1 MNMGRLQAI
10 ETALLEINEAVFQEL
25 CDSFLV
31 IRHREYVAFSR
42 TGSQLGKQKTVRG
55 TPDMFLLLHDKKYIF
70 VEYSTNVSSGIGKL
84 EDDLLKCLDT
94 KKTRI
99 NNNEIYEIIF
109 CVNFRLKIEE
119 TNSLKNIISEFDIRL
134 TIYTLD
140 SLALELKLNHRD
152 LVHQYLGLPLD
163 TGQVVSID
171 RFVAEY
177 NKVGNGIATPL
188 DNTFL
193 HRERELSQLT
203 TLVNLNDFV
212 LLSGPAGVGKTKL
225 ALEAMK
231 DYIVANPAYQA
242 YCISY
247 KHCTLLDDL
256 YQYLP
261 EHGNYLLFVDDA
273 NRIDALGQIVAFY
286 QSFQSGKLR
295 IVMTV
300 RDYAVNEVASRI
312 VKFGPSQMNIE
323 KFSDEQIVD
332 IVSAKPFEILNHKY
346 HAEIL
351 RIAEGNPRIAI
362 MTALLAKAK
371 QDIYVLTDVSELFE
385 SYFASL
391 STDISDLAAD
401 INMKCLG
408 LIAFFSVM
416 PLRDRQA
423 TCSILDSFDF
433 EYSEF
438 IDSVD
443 QMGKLELVD
452 IQYDRVKISE
462 QNLSTYFFYKVFVDL
477 NLLSFDTLLRE
488 FFPKNQHRF
497 RECVISANN
506 TFGPKKVMERLQP
519 HLKKYFDLLG
529 SDDDARFK
537 FLKIFWFYLKLEAL
551 EFMFSLIESLPICST
566 NNYVVTYDRNAFS
579 YKKDDLIE
587 LIGEMFRFHDN
598 LEDSIELGFEYAKKR
613 PHHLPE
619 LIHKIRE
626 MLTFDQDDVYTGF
639 LRQVTLF
646 NVLIDGYNRNELV
659 YVMSFYELSK
669 TFLEFQFEHLIGGR
683 NSSYS
688 WYRFPIP
695 NNQEIRL
702 FRGRIWNLFLQ
713 NFKNYQPASFNLLK
727 HYSNVRLDVCEK
739 LMVFDR
745 KFILRAITENLN
757 SKNFEH
763 CLYVQDHIRAYRR
776 KGLSNRKMALLS
788 KQFTNDQYDTF
799 KVMTWNLRRNR
810 DDYEYNN
817 YENFERLK
825 EVDIRR
831 SFVFQEVGEI
841 SQFYENMMCVA
852 NIDKADHRF
861 THSLDL
867 VVDSNL
873 ANNFELGICLLR
885 QIVVANN
892 EIGYVPDIAFSNHLK
907 GVSSASALW
916 NIIKDVSFSR
926 SDEWRISFFNR
937 IDENLISEEYL
948 SEYVLLF
955 SNVRSSFR
963 VNSSGLGRFSKVKP
977 DIFKTIFELV
987 FQHNS
992 QEEVKLL
999 LWEDFFCDHFDE
1011 LWDDAELIKHAY
1023 LQQYK
1028 IQDHFDFSGK
1038 TLLKILKQD
1047 KWFLLTYLQAMLDDD
1062 GIVSSSDLV
1071 QLGYVWEIED
1081 IEIVLAKVF
1090 DTFSAK
1096 TDDFWIS
1103 DHFLNSFFQ
1112 NLKEKFMPRAK
1123 EFLVLYCRRNF
1134 GNSNRMNIIVDIS
1147 RNRAIQTVNEILLT
1161 FLTLSQNVEIFS
1173 EVAWIERSM
1182 VKSGDVISGDVEAAA
1197 WNNIL
1202 SVVESANLGIKVLP
1216 IKKRI
1221 NDEIDRCLRSAEWER
1236 QRRFLRSR

>member
-1 MNMGRLQAI
+1 MGRLQAI
-10 ETALLEINEAVFQEL
+10 EAALTEINEAVFQEL
-25 CDSFLV
+25 CDSFLFS
-31 IRHREYVAFSR
+31 RRREYASFSR

-55 TPDMFLLLHDKKYIF
+55 TPDMFFLLHNNKYIF
-70 VEYSTNVSSGIGKL
+70 VEYSTNISSGIGKL
-84 EDDLLKCLDT
+84 EDDLRKCLDST
-94 KKTRI
+94 KTRV
-99 NNNEIYEIIF
+99 NNNNIAEIIF

-119 TNSLKNIISEFDIRL
+119 TNSLTNIISKFDISL

-193 HRERELSQLT
+193 HRERELSRLM
-203 TLVNLNDFV
+203 TLINLNDFV

-231 DYIVANPAYQA
+231 DYVVANPTYQA

-256 YQYLP
+256 NQYLP
-261 EHGNYLLFVDDA
+261 QKEDYILFVDDA
-273 NRIDALGQIVAFY
+273 NRIDALGQIIGFY
-286 QSFQSGKLR
+286 QSFQTGKLK

-300 RDYAVNEVASRI
+300 RDYALSEVASKI
-312 VKFGPSQMNIE
+312 VKFGPSKLDVE
-323 KFSDEQIVD
+323 KFSDEQIID

-385 SYFASL
+385 SYFATL
-391 STDISDLAAD
+391 SSDISDLAAD

-408 LIAFFSVM
+408 LIAFFSVI
-416 PLRDRQA
+416 PFRDRQA
-423 TCSILDSFDF
+423 TCSILDRFDL

-443 QMGKLELVD
+443 LLGQLELVE
-452 IQYDRVKISE
+452 IQYGSVKISE

-488 FFPKNQHRF
+488 FFSKNQPRF

-519 HLKKYFDLLG
+519 HLKKYFNLLG
-529 SDDDARFK
+529 SDNDARFR

-551 EFMFSLIESLPICST
+551 EFAFSSIESLPVCST
-566 NNYVVTYDRNAFS
+566 NNYVVTYEHNAFS

-587 LIGEMFRFHDN
+587 LVGEIFRFHEN
-598 LEDSIELGFEYAKKR
+598 LKDSIELGFEYVKR
-613 PHHLPE
+613 KPHHLPN
-619 LIHKIRE
+619 LIHKIKE
-626 MLTFDQDDVYTGF
+626 VLTFDQDDVYTGF

-646 NVLIDGYNRNELV
+646 DVLIDGYNRNELI
-659 YVMSFYELSK
+659 YVVSFYELSK
-669 TFLEFQFEHLIGGR
+669 TFLEFQFEHLRGGR

-688 WYRFPIP
+688 WYRYPIP
-695 NNQEIRL
+695 NDEQIRL
-702 FRGRIWNLFLQ
+702 FRSRIWNVFLK
-713 NFKNYQPASFNLLK
+713 NFKDYPSISLNLLR

-745 KFILRAITENLN
+745 KFILSAISKNLN

-763 CLYVQDHIRAYRR
+763 CLYVQDHIRSYRR
-776 KGLSNRKMALLS
+776 RGLLNKRMRLLS
-788 KQFTNDQYDTF
+788 KQFTNSLYDTF
-799 KVMTWNLRRNR
+799 KVLTWNLRRNR
-810 DDYEYNN
+810 EDYEYSN
-817 YENFERLK
+817 YGNFERQK
-825 EVDIRR
+825 EADIRR
-831 SFVFQEVGEI
+831 SFVFQEVEEI
-841 SQFYENMMCVA
+841 FRFFENMMSVINA
-852 NIDKADHRF
+852 DNADHGF

-873 ANNFELGICLLR
+873 TNNFELGICLLKR
-885 QIVVANN
+885 IVAENN

-907 GVSSASALW
+907 DESSASDLW
-916 NIIKDVSFSR
+916 NIIKDASFNR
-926 SDEWRISFFNR
+926 SADWRISFFNR
-937 IDENLISEEYL
+937 IDEKLINEEYL
-948 SEYVLLF
+948 SEYILMFL
-955 SNVRSSFR
+955 NVNTSFR
-963 VNSSGLGRFSKVKP
+963 VNSMSLKRFSKVKP
-977 DIFKTIFELV
+977 NIFKAIFELV

-992 QEEVKLL
+992 QNDIKLL

-1011 LWDDAELIKHAY
+1011 LGDDTDLIKHAY

-1047 KWFLLTYLQAMLDDD
+1047 KWFLLTHMQAMFDDD
-1062 GIVSSSDLV
+1062 RTVSSSDLI

-1081 IEIVLAKVF
+1081 IEIVLREVF
-1090 DTFSAK
+1090 DMFSGK

-1112 NLKEKFMPRAK
+1112 NLNEKFNPRAK
-1123 EFLVLYCRRNF
+1123 EFLLLYCRENV
-1134 GNSNRMNIIVDIS
+1134 GSSSRMNIVVDIA
-1147 RNRAIQTVNEILLT
+1147 RGRQMVEEVLLT
-1161 FLTLSQNVEIFS
+1161 FLKFSHNVEIFS

-1182 VKSGDVISGDVEAAA
+1182 VRSGEVISGDVEAAA
-1197 WNNIL
+1197 WTNIL
-1202 SVVESANLGIKVLP
+1202 LVVESASLGIKALP

-1236 QRRFLRSR
+1236 QRRFFRSN